1 MAEFQSVINHEP
13 DHRPESVPLDELIV
27 VARIVK
33 TRALRGEVVADLL
46 TDFPDRFEG
55 LETVWGIAPDESQRS
70 LAIEEHWFH
79 GDRIVLKF
87 TGYDSVDAAK
97 ALVGYEL
104 ALPAEER
111 IELPADQFY
120 EWELAGCRVE
130 TVVGETIGNVQRIM
144 RTGGVE
150 ILVVTNQAEKE
161 FLIPMAREI
170 CVEIDIAN
178 KLIRIDPPQGL
189 LEL

>member
-1 MAEFQSVINHEP
+1 MEP
-13 DHRPESVPLDELIV
+13 DHGPGLRPLDDLIV
-27 VARIVK
+27 IARIVK
-33 TRALRGEVVADLL
+33 VRGLRGEAVADLL

-55 LETVWGIAPDESQRS
+55 LKAVTAIAPDESQRS

-87 TGYDSVDAAK
+87 EGFDSVDAAK
-97 ALVGYEL
+97 ELVGYEL
-104 ALPAEER
+104 AVPAEER
-111 IELPADQFY
+111 TELPAGQFY

-130 TVVGETIGNVQRIM
+130 TIGGQEIGLVRNIM

-150 ILVVTNQAEKE
+150 ILVVANQAEKE
-161 FLIPMAREI
+161 FLIPMAQDI
-170 CVEIDIAN
+170 CVEIDVPR
-178 KLIRIDPPQGL
+178 KLIRIDPPEGL

>member
-1 MAEFQSVINHEP
+1 MEA
-13 DHRPESVPLDELIV
+13 DYRLESVPLDELIV

-46 TDFPDRFEG
+46 TDFPDRFAG
-55 LETVWGIAPDESQRS
+55 LETVWGLAPDASQRS

-87 TGYDSVDAAK
+87 AGFDSVDTAK

-111 IELPADQFY
+111 IELPAGHYY

-130 TVVGETIGNVQRIM
+130 TVSGETIGDVQRIM

-150 ILVVTNQAEKE
+150 ILVVANDAEKE

-178 KLIRIDPPQGL
+178 KLVRIDPPEGL

>member
-1 MAEFQSVINHEP
+1 
-13 DHRPESVPLDELIV
+13 VPRDELIV

-46 TDFPDRFEG
+46 TDFPDRFAG
-55 LETVWGIAPDESQRS
+55 LETVWGLAPDEGQRS
-70 LAIEEHWFH
+70 LAIEEYWFH
-79 GDRIVLKF
+79 GDRIVFKF
-87 TGYDSVDAAK
+87 AGYDSVDTAK

-111 IELPADQFY
+111 IELPPGQFY
-120 EWELAGCRVE
+120 DWELAGCRVE
-130 TVVGETIGNVQRIM
+130 AVSGETIGNVQRIM
-144 RTGGVE
+144 RTGAVE
-150 ILVVTNQAEKE
+150 ILVVADEAEKE
-161 FLIPMAREI
+161 FLIPMAQEI

-178 KLIRIDPPQGL
+178 KLIRIDPPPGL

>member
-1 MAEFQSVINHEP
+1 MA
-13 DHRPESVPLDELIV
+13 ESVPLDELIV

-33 TRALRGEVVADLL
+33 TRALRGEVVAELL

-55 LETVWGIAPDESQRS
+55 LEAVWGLAPDESQRS

-87 TGYDSVDAAK
+87 AGYDSVDAAK

-111 IELPADQFY
+111 IELPAGQFY

-130 TVVGETIGNVQRIM
+130 TVGGEMIGKVQRIM

-150 ILVVTNQAEKE
+150 ILVVANQAEKE
-161 FLIPMAREI
+161 FLVPMAQEI

-178 KLIRIDPPQGL
+178 KMIRIDPPPGL